1 MSDNKALT
9 KIRYWIHTVTPLH
22 VGAGRG
28 LGYIDLPVAR
38 EKVTNWP
45 YVPGSSVKGVIAD
58 HWGASKEETRNREE
72 NKRMKA
78 AFGTAGSGGAEDE
91 GGNAGALVFTDAR
104 LLCLPVRSFYGTFA
118 WISSPFCLERFKRD
132 MGVDVPIPKPQ
143 KDGAAVTKGSRL
155 GAPGDAK
162 IYLEDLDLEAAD
174 DGKTDA
180 LAKKIAGQVFA
191 DDPDWQDAFKERF
204 AVVDDDIFTFLC
216 EAGTEVTPHIRISE
230 ETGVAASGAL
240 WYEEALPAETILTGQ
255 VWCDKVYGV
264 KDVTQADLFESYCG
278 GTQFL
283 QVGGK
288 ASTGKGQVRCVFE
301 PLDQAGGR

>member
-1 MSDNKALT
+1 MTDNKALT
-9 KIRYWIHTVTPLH
+9 KIQYWIHTVTPLH

-28 LGYIDLPVAR
+28 LGYVDLPIVR

-58 HWGASKEETRNREE
+58 HYGASSEETRNKEE
-72 NKRMKA
+72 NKMMKA

-132 MGVDVPIPKPQ
+132 MGQEGPIPKPK
-143 KDGAAVTKGSRL
+143 KDGATVTKTSALTG
-155 GAPGDAK
+155 GGPN
-162 IYLEDLDLEAAD
+162 IYLEDLDLPAAPD
-174 DGKTDA
+174 AGTDA
-180 LAKKIAGQVFA
+180 LAGEIAAKVFSG
-191 DDPDWQDAFKERF
+191 DSDWQATFKERF
-204 AVVDDDIFTFLC
+204 AVVDDDVFTFLC
-216 EAGTEVTPHIRISE
+216 EAGTEINPHIRIDE
-230 ETGVAASGAL
+230 KTGVVAQGAL
-240 WYEEALPAETILTGQ
+240 WYEEALPVETILTGQ
-255 VWCDKVYGV
+255 VWCDRVFAV
-264 KDVTQADLFESYCG
+264 KDVSREDLFERYCH
-278 GTQFL
+278 GTLPL

-301 PLDQAGGR
+301 PMAAEGR